1 MKKTLLFAAAV
12 LALVA
17 CSKENV
23 VKEEGPIDAS
33 KIVFNIQVENA
44 DATKAVKTTWENG
57 DVVYAFFEGN
67 SSQYVKMT
75 YNGTS
80 WQYTDKDDGTTFSG
94 LALAAS
100 GEKVSAVYMPYFV
113 YSEPY
118 SEPPTFSTDKWTFG
132 SINGYFQTAESVDY
146 TVTSTDDVT
155 TLNATLSLTAPAGIS
170 QVFIPSGV
178 GYSMLGLGNE
188 IVLTASHIKPITFNG
203 IAPGGAASYTT
214 GTSGFPLTPYFGCFG
229 SDVSGFGNYCWGI
242 LEGAGTY
249 DFTFQL
255 VERNAEKKYAISSKS
270 KSVTDKTVGDNVAIK
285 LSGLTDN
292 GKFVSLGYAGGPLWA
307 TGNLKE
313 TSLFIADPLEAG
325 DHYKWG
331 YTTPYDVTGAT
342 DAYLK
347 YKADADFEDTAAA
360 KNINWR
366 IPTKAQFD
374 DLINS
379 SYTETVWKTDW
390 TNIGRL
396 ITSKVNGI
404 SLFFAAAGHY
414 TLGSLLGAGDDG
426 LYWSST
432 PIDDSDGAY
441 DLYFGSGDICTD
453 SSSRLLGFSVRPVK
467 AAPAPAP

>member
-1 MKKTLLFAAAV
+1 MKKTLLFAAAI
-12 LALVA
+12 LALAA
-17 CSKENV
+17 CSKENT

-44 DATKAVKTTWENG
+44 DATKAVKKEWAEY
-57 DVVYAFFEGN
+57 DEVFVFFEDN
-67 SSQYVKMT
+67 TTQYVKMT

-80 WQYTDKDDGTTFSG
+80 WEYTDNDDDTNFTG
-94 LALAAS
+94 LTLAAS
-100 GEKVSAVYMPYFV
+100 GKKLSAVFMPGFV
-113 YSEPY
+113 YNY
-118 SEPPTFSTDKWTFG
+118 SAPTYDTDADKWTFG
-132 SINGYFQTAESVDY
+132 SIGGYFQTAESVAY
-146 TVTSTDDVT
+146 TVTTISDVT
-155 TLNATLSLTAPAGIS
+155 TLSATLSLTAPAGIS
-170 QVFIPSGV
+170 QVFIPSGE

-270 KSVTDKTVGDNVAIK
+270 KSVHATVGSSFAAK

-292 GKFVSLGYAGGPLWA
+292 GKFVSLGYASGPLWA
-307 TGNLKE
+307 TGNLDK
-313 TSLFIADPLEAG
+313 TYNKIVDPLLPGEYFMYG
-325 DHYKWG
+325 K
-331 YTTPYDVTGAT
+331 TTPYDSSDAMYTGT
-342 DAYLK
+342 DNPLLTS
-347 YKADADFEDTAAA
+347 ADAAYQVNND
-360 KNINWR
+360 WR

-374 DLINS
+374 ALIDASN
-379 SYTETVWKTDW
+379 TETVWKTGW
-390 TNIGRL
+390 TILGSDNGGRL

-414 TLGSLLGAGDDG
+414 VNGSLLHAGDYG

-432 PIDDSDGAY
+432 PYDSDHAY
-441 DLYFGSGDICTD
+441 DLYFDSGYIDTN
-453 SSSRLLGFSVRPVK
+453 SSSRGIGYSVRPVK
-467 AAPAPAP
+467 N